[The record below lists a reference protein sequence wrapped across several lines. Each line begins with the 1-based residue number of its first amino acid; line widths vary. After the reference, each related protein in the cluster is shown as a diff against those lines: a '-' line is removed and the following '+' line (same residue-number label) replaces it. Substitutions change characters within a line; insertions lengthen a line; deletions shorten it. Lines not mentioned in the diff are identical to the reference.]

1 MAVRET
7 LRHRKPVNNQTGHRH
22 LNKQEEFKLSKEDVQ
37 KELNDLVRLVID
49 LKMEKKK
56 YNAEINDQ
64 IKDNEKRIKE
74 LVGELSV

>member
-1 MAVRET
+1 MSESGKEKAQAE
-7 LRHRKPVNNQTGHRH
+7 L
-22 LNKQEEFKLSKEDVQ
+22 LELS
-37 KELNDLVRLVID
+37 RLVID

>member
-1 MAVRET
+1 
-7 LRHRKPVNNQTGHRH
+7 
-22 LNKQEEFKLSKEDVQ
+22 LSESGKEKAQ
-37 KELNDLVRLVID
+37 AELLELSRLVID

-64 IKDNEKRIKE
+64 IKTNEAKIKELVGELKE

>member
-1 MAVRET
+1 M
-7 LRHRKPVNNQTGHRH
+7 
-22 LNKQEEFKLSKEDVQ
+22 SKEDMQ

>member
-1 MAVRET
+1 MA
-7 LRHRKPVNNQTGHRH
+7 
-22 LNKQEEFKLSKEDVQ
+22 KEDVQ
-37 KELNDLVRLVID
+37 KELNTLVGLVID

>member
-1 MAVRET
+1 
-7 LRHRKPVNNQTGHRH
+7 
-22 LNKQEEFKLSKEDVQ
+22 LSKSG
-37 KELNDLVRLVID
+37 KEKAQAELLELSRLVID

-64 IKDNEKRIKE
+64 IKTNEAKIKE

>member
-1 MAVRET
+1 
-7 LRHRKPVNNQTGHRH
+7 
-22 LNKQEEFKLSKEDVQ
+22 LSKEDVQ

-64 IKDNEKRIKE
+64 IKTNEAKIKE